1 MSTMSAMSEMSEHRL
16 PSFEETVVIEAL
28 FLEKQ
33 ELFLERKRLIE
44 AVSELA
50 NLRQEMKEMEVKMR
64 QEMEMEAK
72 MRQEVELEKEKEV
85 LKKELEKSLATM
97 CMLRRKEKEVLKE
110 ALKKE
115 LEEDE
120 KDYEK
125 IEVNIKGGGNRGN
138 IERYNN
144 FNISFN
150 ISLPEITLHQKEMEL
165 CLILHNSNASSRI
178 DICDQYYYPK
188 LGSSHTNTSGYS
200 SPMIV
205 SERCGKSYGF
215 TSNEYGKDKS
225 QYSNIWIQLV
235 RNSDIGILLSQQG
248 NNPSKWEKIIKTLVQ
263 KISDEMDKIFKN
275 LSDSFRYMEKIF

>member
-1 MSTMSAMSEMSEHRL
+1 MSAMSDMSEHRL

-50 NLRQEMKEMEVKMR
+50 NLRQKMKEMEVKMR

-72 MRQEVELEKEKEV
+72 MRQEVELEKEV

-165 CLILHNSNASSRI
+165 CLILQNSNI
-178 DICDQYYYPK
+178 ELCDQYYYPK
-188 LGSSHTNTSGYS
+188 LGSSHTNTTGYS
-200 SPMIV
+200 STMIV
-205 SERCGKSYGF
+205 SGRCGKSYGF
-215 TSNEYGKDKS
+215 TSNQYGMHKS
-225 QYSNIWIQLV
+225 HYSNIWIQLV

-248 NNPSKWEKIIKTLVQ
+248 NNPSKWEKIIKTLAQ
-263 KISDEMDKIFKN
+263 KISDEMDKIFN
-275 LSDSFRYMEKIF
+275 LSPGFRYMEKIF